1 MFFKEIIYLTYY
13 QAEEKKGNAG
23 YAKVEIRDGEGALC
37 LTAKGIPDIWS
48 GAYPVSV
55 YDGEKRIQEG
65 KITIRSGCA
74 GENFRIPGV
83 QRIDRVEI
91 TLGNSCRVEGTSKNY
106 IFRERRE
113 IQRKEQAQAAPEKK
127 TKEKQVQV
135 VEKKA
140 TEKQEP
146 APERKVTEKQI
157 QTHET
162 KAPERRTQ
170 MVEKKMPLAQ
180 QQTGERRISTMQFC
194 MDERKASETQ
204 QELREDKW
212 EQIMNTYEVLHPYGD
227 DRTYIKLE
235 PKDFVIMQAKY
246 QNLVNNSF
254 LLHGF
259 YNYRYL
265 ILGKEKETEYYLG
278 VPGVF
283 YEREKMVALMFG
295 FEAFECEGGIA
306 RPGGFGYY
314 LRRVEL

>member
-23 YAKVEIRDGEGALC
+23 YAKVEIRDGEGILC

-48 GAYPVSV
+48 GVYPVSV

-74 GENFRIPGV
+74 GESFRIPGV
-83 QRIDRVEI
+83 QSIDRVEI
-91 TLGNSCRVEGTSKNY
+91 MLGSSCRVEGASKNY
-106 IFRERRE
+106 ICSEKREN
-113 IQRKEQAQAAPEKK
+113 QRKEHAQEAPEKK
-127 TKEKQVQV
+127 TKEKQV
-135 VEKKA
+135 
-140 TEKQEP
+140 
-146 APERKVTEKQI
+146 PERKVP
-157 QTHET
+157 
-162 KAPERRTQ
+162 A
-170 MVEKKMPLAQ
+170 AQ
-180 QQTGERRISTMQFC
+180 QQTGERRILTMQFRT
-194 MDERKASETQ
+194 DERKASETQ
-204 QELREDKW
+204 QEVREDKW
-212 EQIMNTYEVLHPYGD
+212 EQILNTYEVLHPYGD

-314 LRRVEL
+314 LRKVEL

>member
-23 YAKVEIRDGEGALC
+23 YAKVEIRDGEGILC

-48 GAYPVSV
+48 GVYPVSV

-74 GENFRIPGV
+74 GESFRIPGV
-83 QRIDRVEI
+83 QSIDRVEI
-91 TLGNSCRVEGTSKNY
+91 MLGSSCRVEGASKNY
-106 IFRERRE
+106 ICSEKREN
-113 IQRKEQAQAAPEKK
+113 QRKEHAQEAPEKK

-140 TEKQEP
+140 TERQV
-146 APERKVTEKQI
+146 PER
-157 QTHET
+157 QT
-162 KAPERRTQ
+162 Q
-170 MVEKKMPLAQ
+170 VVEKKVPAAQ
-180 QQTGERRISTMQFC
+180 QQTEERRSLTMQFRT
-194 MDERKASETQ
+194 DERKASETQ
-204 QELREDKW
+204 QEVREDKW
-212 EQIMNTYEVLHPYGD
+212 EQILNTYEVLHPYGD

-314 LRRVEL
+314 LRKVEL

>member
-23 YAKVEIRDGEGALC
+23 YAKVEIRDGEGILC

-48 GAYPVSV
+48 GVYPVSV

-74 GENFRIPGV
+74 GESFRIPGV
-83 QRIDRVEI
+83 QSIDRVEI
-91 TLGNSCRVEGTSKNY
+91 MLGSSCRVEGTSKKY
-106 IFRERRE
+106 ICSEKREN
-113 IQRKEQAQAAPEKK
+113 QRKEHAQEAPEKK

-140 TEKQEP
+140 TERQV
-146 APERKVTEKQI
+146 PER
-157 QTHET
+157 QT
-162 KAPERRTQ
+162 Q
-170 MVEKKMPLAQ
+170 VVEKKVPAAQ
-180 QQTGERRISTMQFC
+180 QQTEERRILTMQFRT
-194 MDERKASETQ
+194 DERKASETQ
-204 QELREDKW
+204 QEVREDKW
-212 EQIMNTYEVLHPYGD
+212 EQILNTYEVLHPYGD

-314 LRRVEL
+314 LRKVEL

>member
-23 YAKVEIRDGEGALC
+23 YAKVEIRDGEGILC

-48 GAYPVSV
+48 GVYPVSV

-83 QRIDRVEI
+83 QSIDRVEI
-91 TLGNSCRVEGTSKNY
+91 MLGSSCRVEGASKNY
-106 IFRERRE
+106 ICSEKREN
-113 IQRKEQAQAAPEKK
+113 QRKEHAQEAPEKK

-135 VEKKA
+135 VEKKV
-140 TEKQEP
+140 P
-146 APERKVTEKQI
+146 A
-157 QTHET
+157 
-162 KAPERRTQ
+162 
-170 MVEKKMPLAQ
+170 AQ
-180 QQTGERRISTMQFC
+180 QQTGERRILTMQFRT
-194 MDERKASETQ
+194 DERKASETQ
-204 QELREDKW
+204 QEVREDKW

-314 LRRVEL
+314 LRKVEL

>member
-23 YAKVEIRDGEGALC
+23 YAKVEIRDGEGILC

-48 GAYPVSV
+48 GVYPVSV

-74 GENFRIPGV
+74 GESFRIPGV
-83 QRIDRVEI
+83 QSIDRVEI
-91 TLGNSCRVEGTSKNY
+91 MLGSSCRVEGASKNY
-106 IFRERRE
+106 ICSEKREN
-113 IQRKEQAQAAPEKK
+113 QRKEHAQEAPEKK

-135 VEKKA
+135 VEKKV
-140 TEKQEP
+140 P
-146 APERKVTEKQI
+146 AV
-157 QTHET
+157 
-162 KAPERRTQ
+162 
-170 MVEKKMPLAQ
+170 Q
-180 QQTGERRISTMQFC
+180 QQTGERRILTMQFRT
-194 MDERKASETQ
+194 DERKASETQ
-204 QELREDKW
+204 QEVREDKW
-212 EQIMNTYEVLHPYGD
+212 EQILNTYEVLHPYGD

-314 LRRVEL
+314 LRKVEL

>member
-23 YAKVEIRDGEGALC
+23 YAKVEIRDGEGILC

-48 GAYPVSV
+48 GVYPVSV

-74 GENFRIPGV
+74 GESFRVPGV
-83 QRIDRVEI
+83 QSIDRVEI
-91 TLGNSCRVEGTSKNY
+91 MLGSSCRVEGASKNY
-106 IFRERRE
+106 ICSEKREN
-113 IQRKEQAQAAPEKK
+113 QRKEHAQEAPEKK

-140 TEKQEP
+140 TERQV
-146 APERKVTEKQI
+146 PER
-157 QTHET
+157 QT
-162 KAPERRTQ
+162 Q
-170 MVEKKMPLAQ
+170 VVEKKVPAAQ
-180 QQTGERRISTMQFC
+180 QQTEERRSLTMQFRT
-194 MDERKASETQ
+194 DERKASETQ
-204 QELREDKW
+204 QEVREDKW
-212 EQIMNTYEVLHPYGD
+212 EQILNTYEVLHPYGD

-314 LRRVEL
+314 LRKVEL

>member
-55 YDGEKRIQEG
+55 YDGEKRIQER

-106 IFRERRE
+106 ICRERRE
-113 IQRKEQAQAAPEKK
+113 NQRKEQAQAAPEKK

-146 APERKVTEKQI
+146 APERKVPEKQI
-157 QTHET
+157 QV
-162 KAPERRTQ
+162 
-170 MVEKKMPLAQ
+170 VEKKTPAAQ
-180 QQTGERRISTMQFC
+180 QQTGERRILAMQFRT
-194 MDERKASETQ
+194 DERKASETQ
-204 QELREDKW
+204 QEVREDKW
-212 EQIMNTYEVLHPYGD
+212 EQILNTYEVLHPYGD

-314 LRRVEL
+314 LRKVEL

>member
-23 YAKVEIRDGEGALC
+23 YAKVEIRDGEGILC

-48 GAYPVSV
+48 GVYPVSV

-74 GENFRIPGV
+74 GESFRIPGV
-83 QRIDRVEI
+83 QSIDRVEI
-91 TLGNSCRVEGTSKNY
+91 MLGSSCRVEGASKNY
-106 IFRERRE
+106 ICSEKREN
-113 IQRKEQAQAAPEKK
+113 QRKEHAQEAPEKK

-135 VEKKA
+135 VEKKV
-140 TEKQEP
+140 P
-146 APERKVTEKQI
+146 V
-157 QTHET
+157 
-162 KAPERRTQ
+162 
-170 MVEKKMPLAQ
+170 AQ
-180 QQTGERRISTMQFC
+180 QQTGERRILTMQFRT
-194 MDERKASETQ
+194 DERKASETQ
-204 QELREDKW
+204 QEVREDKW
-212 EQIMNTYEVLHPYGD
+212 EQILNTYEVLHPYGD

-314 LRRVEL
+314 LRKVEL

>member
-23 YAKVEIRDGEGALC
+23 YAKVEIRNGEGILC

-48 GAYPVSV
+48 GVYPVSV

-74 GENFRIPGV
+74 GESFRIPGV
-83 QRIDRVEI
+83 QSIDRVEI
-91 TLGNSCRVEGTSKNY
+91 MLGSSCRVEGASKNY
-106 IFRERRE
+106 IYSEKREN
-113 IQRKEQAQAAPEKK
+113 QRKEHAQEAPEKK

-140 TEKQEP
+140 TKMQVP
-146 APERKVTEKQI
+146 TLERKEPEKQI
-157 QTHET
+157 QTYEMQV
-162 KAPERRTQ
+162 PERK
-170 MVEKKMPLAQ
+170 VPAAQ
-180 QQTGERRISTMQFC
+180 QQTGERRILTMQFRTN
-194 MDERKASETQ
+194 ERKASETQ
-204 QELREDKW
+204 QEVREDKW
-212 EQIMNTYEVLHPYGD
+212 EQILNTYKVLHPYGD

-314 LRRVEL
+314 LRKVEL

>member
-23 YAKVEIRDGEGALC
+23 YAKVEIRDGEGILC

-48 GAYPVSV
+48 GVYPVSV

-74 GENFRIPGV
+74 GESFRIPGV
-83 QRIDRVEI
+83 QSIDRVEI
-91 TLGNSCRVEGTSKNY
+91 MLGSSCRVEGASKNY
-106 IFRERRE
+106 ICSEKREN
-113 IQRKEQAQAAPEKK
+113 QRKEHAQEAPEKK

-135 VEKKA
+135 VEKKV
-140 TEKQEP
+140 P
-146 APERKVTEKQI
+146 A
-157 QTHET
+157 
-162 KAPERRTQ
+162 
-170 MVEKKMPLAQ
+170 AQ
-180 QQTGERRISTMQFC
+180 QQTGERRILTMQFRT
-194 MDERKASETQ
+194 DERKASETQ
-204 QELREDKW
+204 QEVREDKW
-212 EQIMNTYEVLHPYGD
+212 EQILNTYEVLHPYGD

-314 LRRVEL
+314 LRKVEL

>member
-23 YAKVEIRDGEGALC
+23 YAKVEIRDGEGILC

-48 GAYPVSV
+48 GVYPVSV

-74 GENFRIPGV
+74 GESFRIPGV
-83 QRIDRVEI
+83 QSIDRVEI
-91 TLGNSCRVEGTSKNY
+91 MLGSSCRVEGASKNY
-106 IFRERRE
+106 ICSEKREN
-113 IQRKEQAQAAPEKK
+113 QRKEHAQEAPEKK

-140 TEKQEP
+140 TEMQV
-146 APERKVTEKQI
+146 PER
-157 QTHET
+157 QT
-162 KAPERRTQ
+162 Q
-170 MVEKKMPLAQ
+170 VVEKKTSAAQ
-180 QQTGERRISTMQFC
+180 QQTGERRILTMQFR

-204 QELREDKW
+204 QEVREDKW

>member
-23 YAKVEIRDGEGALC
+23 YAKVEIRDGEGILC

-48 GAYPVSV
+48 GVYPVSV

-65 KITIRSGCA
+65 KITIRSGCG
-74 GENFRIPGV
+74 GESFRIPGV
-83 QRIDRVEI
+83 QSIDRVEI
-91 TLGNSCRVEGTSKNY
+91 MLGSSCRVEGASKNY
-106 IFRERRE
+106 IYSEKREN
-113 IQRKEQAQAAPEKK
+113 QRKEHAQEAPEKK
-127 TKEKQVQV
+127 IKEKQVQV

-140 TEKQEP
+140 TEMQV
-146 APERKVTEKQI
+146 PERQI
-157 QTHET
+157 QV
-162 KAPERRTQ
+162 
-170 MVEKKMPLAQ
+170 VEKKVPATQ
-180 QQTGERRISTMQFC
+180 QQTGERRILTMQFRT
-194 MDERKASETQ
+194 DERKASETQ
-204 QELREDKW
+204 QEVREDKW
-212 EQIMNTYEVLHPYGD
+212 EQILNTYEVLHPYGD

-314 LRRVEL
+314 LRKVEL

>member
-23 YAKVEIRDGEGALC
+23 YAKVEIRDGEGILC

-48 GAYPVSV
+48 GVYPVSV

-74 GENFRIPGV
+74 GESFRIPGV
-83 QRIDRVEI
+83 QSIDRVEI
-91 TLGNSCRVEGTSKNY
+91 MLGSSCRVEGASKNY
-106 IFRERRE
+106 ICSEKREN
-113 IQRKEQAQAAPEKK
+113 QRKEHTQEAPEKK

-140 TEKQEP
+140 TEMQV
-146 APERKVTEKQI
+146 PER
-157 QTHET
+157 QT
-162 KAPERRTQ
+162 Q
-170 MVEKKMPLAQ
+170 VVEKKVPAAQ
-180 QQTGERRISTMQFC
+180 QQTGERRILTMQFRT
-194 MDERKASETQ
+194 DERKASETQ
-204 QELREDKW
+204 QEVKEDKW
-212 EQIMNTYEVLHPYGD
+212 EQILNTYEVLHPYGD

-235 PKDFVIMQAKY
+235 PKDFVVMQAKY

-314 LRRVEL
+314 LRKVEL

>member
-1 MFFKEIIYLTYY
+1 MFFREIIYLTYY

-23 YAKVEIRDGEGALC
+23 YAKVEIRDGEGILC

-48 GAYPVSV
+48 GVYPVSV

-74 GENFRIPGV
+74 GESFRIPGV
-83 QRIDRVEI
+83 QSIDRVEI
-91 TLGNSCRVEGTSKNY
+91 MLGSSCRVEGASKNY
-106 IFRERRE
+106 ICSEKREN
-113 IQRKEQAQAAPEKK
+113 QRKEHAQEAPEKK

-135 VEKKA
+135 VEKKV
-140 TEKQEP
+140 P
-146 APERKVTEKQI
+146 A
-157 QTHET
+157 
-162 KAPERRTQ
+162 
-170 MVEKKMPLAQ
+170 AQ
-180 QQTGERRISTMQFC
+180 QQTGERRILTMQFRT
-194 MDERKASETQ
+194 DERKASETQ
-204 QELREDKW
+204 QEVREDKW
-212 EQIMNTYEVLHPYGD
+212 EQILNTYEVLHPYGD

-314 LRRVEL
+314 LRKVEL

>member
-55 YDGEKRIQEG
+55 YDGEKRIQER

-74 GENFRIPGV
+74 GESFRIPGV
-83 QRIDRVEI
+83 QSIDRVEI

-106 IFRERRE
+106 ICRERRE
-113 IQRKEQAQAAPEKK
+113 NQRKEQAQAAPEKK

-146 APERKVTEKQI
+146 APERKVPEKQI

-170 MVEKKMPLAQ
+170 MVEKKTPAQ

-204 QELREDKW
+204 QEVREDKW

-314 LRRVEL
+314 LRKVEL

>member
-91 TLGNSCRVEGTSKNY
+91 TLGNSCRVEGTSQNY
-106 IFRERRE
+106 ICRERRE
-113 IQRKEQAQAAPEKK
+113 NQKKEQAQAAPEKK
-127 TKEKQVQV
+127 TKEKQ
-135 VEKKA
+135 
-140 TEKQEP
+140 EP
-146 APERKVTEKQI
+146 APERKVPEKQI

-170 MVEKKMPLAQ
+170 MVEKKTPPAQ

-204 QELREDKW
+204 QEVREDKW

>member
-23 YAKVEIRDGEGALC
+23 YAKVEIRDGEGILC

-48 GAYPVSV
+48 GVYPVSV

-74 GENFRIPGV
+74 GESFRIPGV
-83 QRIDRVEI
+83 QSIDRVEI
-91 TLGNSCRVEGTSKNY
+91 MLGSSCRVEGASKNY
-106 IFRERRE
+106 ICSEKREN
-113 IQRKEQAQAAPEKK
+113 QRKEHAQEAPEKK
-127 TKEKQVQV
+127 TS
-135 VEKKA
+135 A
-140 TEKQEP
+140 
-146 APERKVTEKQI
+146 
-157 QTHET
+157 
-162 KAPERRTQ
+162 
-170 MVEKKMPLAQ
+170 AQ
-180 QQTGERRISTMQFC
+180 QQTEERRILTMQFR

-204 QELREDKW
+204 QEVREDKW

>member
-23 YAKVEIRDGEGALC
+23 YAKVEIRDGEGILC

-48 GAYPVSV
+48 GVYPVSV

-74 GENFRIPGV
+74 GESFRIPGV
-83 QRIDRVEI
+83 QSIDRVEI
-91 TLGNSCRVEGTSKNY
+91 MLGSSCRVEGASKNY
-106 IFRERRE
+106 ICSEKREN
-113 IQRKEQAQAAPEKK
+113 QRKEHAQEAPEKK

-140 TEKQEP
+140 TEMQV
-146 APERKVTEKQI
+146 PER
-157 QTHET
+157 QT
-162 KAPERRTQ
+162 Q
-170 MVEKKMPLAQ
+170 VVEKKTSAAQ
-180 QQTGERRISTMQFC
+180 QQTEERRSLTMQFRT
-194 MDERKASETQ
+194 DERKASETQ
-204 QELREDKW
+204 QEVREDKW
-212 EQIMNTYEVLHPYGD
+212 EQILNTYEVLHPYGD

-314 LRRVEL
+314 LRKVEL

>member
-23 YAKVEIRDGEGALC
+23 YAKVEIRDGEGILC

-48 GAYPVSV
+48 GVYPVSV

-74 GENFRIPGV
+74 GESFRIPGV
-83 QRIDRVEI
+83 QSIDRVEI
-91 TLGNSCRVEGTSKNY
+91 MLGSSCRVEGASKNY
-106 IFRERRE
+106 ICSEKREN
-113 IQRKEQAQAAPEKK
+113 QRKEHAQEAPEKK

-135 VEKKA
+135 VEKKV
-140 TEKQEP
+140 P
-146 APERKVTEKQI
+146 AV
-157 QTHET
+157 
-162 KAPERRTQ
+162 
-170 MVEKKMPLAQ
+170 Q
-180 QQTGERRISTMQFC
+180 QQTGERKILTMQFRR
-194 MDERKASETQ
+194 DERKASETQ
-204 QELREDKW
+204 QEVREDKW
-212 EQIMNTYEVLHPYGD
+212 EQILNTYEVLHPYGD

-314 LRRVEL
+314 LRKVEL

>member
-23 YAKVEIRDGEGALC
+23 YAKVEIRDGEGILC

-48 GAYPVSV
+48 GVYPVSV

-74 GENFRIPGV
+74 GESFRIPGV
-83 QRIDRVEI
+83 QSIDRVEI
-91 TLGNSCRVEGTSKNY
+91 MLGSSCRVEGASKNY
-106 IFRERRE
+106 ICSEKREN
-113 IQRKEQAQAAPEKK
+113 QRKEHAQEAPEKK

-140 TEKQEP
+140 TEMQV
-146 APERKVTEKQI
+146 PER
-157 QTHET
+157 QT
-162 KAPERRTQ
+162 Q
-170 MVEKKMPLAQ
+170 VVEKKVPATQ
-180 QQTGERRISTMQFC
+180 QQTGERRILTMQFRT
-194 MDERKASETQ
+194 DERKASEMQ
-204 QELREDKW
+204 QEVREDKW
-212 EQIMNTYEVLHPYGD
+212 EQILNTYEVLHPYGD

-314 LRRVEL
+314 LRKVEL

>member
-23 YAKVEIRDGEGALC
+23 YAKVEIRDGEGILC

-48 GAYPVSV
+48 GVYPVSV

-74 GENFRIPGV
+74 GESFRIPGV
-83 QRIDRVEI
+83 QSIDRVEI
-91 TLGNSCRVEGTSKNY
+91 MLGSSCRVEGASKNY
-106 IFRERRE
+106 ICSEKREN
-113 IQRKEQAQAAPEKK
+113 QRKEHAQEAPEKK

-135 VEKKA
+135 VEKKV
-140 TEKQEP
+140 P
-146 APERKVTEKQI
+146 A
-157 QTHET
+157 
-162 KAPERRTQ
+162 
-170 MVEKKMPLAQ
+170 AQ
-180 QQTGERRISTMQFC
+180 QQTGERRILTMQFRT
-194 MDERKASETQ
+194 DERKASETQ
-204 QELREDKW
+204 QEVREDKW
-212 EQIMNTYEVLHPYGD
+212 EQILNTYEVLHPYGD

-265 ILGKEKETEYYLG
+265 ILGKEKGTEYYLG

-314 LRRVEL
+314 LRKVEL

>member
-1 MFFKEIIYLTYY
+1 MQGGVMFFKEIIYLTYY

-23 YAKVEIRDGEGALC
+23 YAKVEIRNGEGTLC

-48 GAYPVSV
+48 GVYPVSV

-74 GENFRIPGV
+74 GENFKIPGV
-83 QRIDRVEI
+83 QSIDRVEI
-91 TLGNSCRVEGTSKNY
+91 MLGNSCRVEGTSKNY
-106 IFRERRE
+106 ICQEKREN
-113 IQRKEQAQAAPEKK
+113 QRKEHAQEAPEKK

-146 APERKVTEKQI
+146 TLERKEPEKQI
-157 QTHET
+157 QTYEAQ
-162 KAPERRTQ
+162 APERQ
-170 MVEKKMPLAQ
+170 
-180 QQTGERRISTMQFC
+180 
-194 MDERKASETQ
+194 TQ
-204 QELREDKW
+204 QEVREDKW

-227 DRTYIKLE
+227 DRAYIKLE

-314 LRRVEL
+314 LRKVEL

>member
-23 YAKVEIRDGEGALC
+23 YAKVEIRNGEGTLC

-48 GAYPVSV
+48 GVYPVSV

-74 GENFRIPGV
+74 GENFKIPGV
-83 QRIDRVEI
+83 QSIDRVEI
-91 TLGNSCRVEGTSKNY
+91 MLGNSCRVEGTSKNY
-106 IFRERRE
+106 ICQEKREN
-113 IQRKEQAQAAPEKK
+113 QRKEHAQEAPEKK

-146 APERKVTEKQI
+146 TLERKEPEKQI
-157 QTHET
+157 QTYEAQ
-162 KAPERRTQ
+162 APERQ
-170 MVEKKMPLAQ
+170 
-180 QQTGERRISTMQFC
+180 
-194 MDERKASETQ
+194 TQ
-204 QELREDKW
+204 QEVREDKW

-227 DRTYIKLE
+227 DRAYIKLE

-314 LRRVEL
+314 LRKVEL